1 MTDDQGRIGRGRRQF
16 LLLALL
22 FLGPLAAAWVLYFN
36 HDGWRPEGTT
46 NHGILIQ
53 PPVPLPDTKI
63 ADSGP
68 DGSDGDLHGRWT
80 LLYLDGGQCAER
92 CLQALDLSARVRL
105 ALGRRMARVQRAYI
119 AEGFGPLPDLPDFQ
133 ADLMIAPGSRPDLA
147 PLLAALPADLP
158 RDGSEILLVDP
169 LGNLMMRFPLDAE
182 PKGMLEDIRKL
193 LRVSRIG

>member
-1 MTDDQGRIGRGRRQF
+1 MADDKAGVRRGRVQF

-22 FLGPLAAAWVLYFN
+22 FIGPLAAAWVLYFG
-36 HDGWRPEGTT
+36 HLGWWPEGST

-53 PPVPLPDTKI
+53 PPVPLPETKI

-80 LLYLDGGQCAER
+80 MLYLDGGDCGER

-105 ALGRRMARVQRAYI
+105 ALGRRLARVQRAYI
-119 AEGFGPLPDLPDFQ
+119 AEGPGPLPDLPESQD
-133 ADLMIAPGSRPDLA
+133 DLMIARGSMEELA
-147 PLLAALPADLP
+147 PLLAALPPGLP

-169 LGNLMMRFPLDAE
+169 LGNLMMRFPLDSD
-182 PKGMLEDIRKL
+182 PKGMLEDIKKL
-193 LRVSRIG
+193 LRLSRIG

>member
-1 MTDDQGRIGRGRRQF
+1 MADNKAGVRRGRVQF

-22 FLGPLAAAWVLYFN
+22 FIGPLAAAWVLYFG
-36 HDGWRPEGTT
+36 HLGWRPEGST

-53 PPVPLPDTKI
+53 PPVALPETKL

-80 LLYLDGGQCAER
+80 MLYLDGGTCGER

-105 ALGRRMARVQRAYI
+105 ALGRRLSRIQRAYI
-119 AEGFGPLPDLPDFQ
+119 AEGPGPLPDLPESQD
-133 ADLMIAPGSRPDLA
+133 DLMIARGSMEELA
-147 PLLAALPADLP
+147 PLLAALPAGLP

-169 LGNLMMRFPLDAE
+169 LGNLMMRFPLDADPE
-182 PKGMLEDIRKL
+182 GMLEDIRKL
-193 LRVSRIG
+193 LRLSRIG